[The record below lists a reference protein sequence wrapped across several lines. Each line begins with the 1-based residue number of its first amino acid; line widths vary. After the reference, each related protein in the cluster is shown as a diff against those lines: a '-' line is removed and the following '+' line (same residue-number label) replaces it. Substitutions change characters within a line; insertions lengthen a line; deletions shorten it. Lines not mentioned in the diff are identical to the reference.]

1 MSTARKP
8 RWTGFSGLP
17 VSKTQLKLMAALSG
31 LVLLVVVVSGVLAE
45 SSLRQRQMTRLARSL
60 EERGALV
67 RELCRGIPFD
77 AASLPQLDTVAD
89 RAARAAEARV
99 TLIAGDG
106 TVLGD
111 SNVPLA
117 RLPQVE
123 NHADRPEVQAAL
135 AGAVGSSTRRS
146 ETVGRSLLY
155 LALPLGEGRRGV
167 VRLAVDASHI
177 DAAVAELRRE
187 LLVAGGVGLLAALA
201 LAYAVSWLTLRPI
214 WEMRRGATSI
224 AAGALS
230 NRLPRRVG
238 DELGEIS
245 SAINQMAE
253 QLRLRLEEVTA
264 DKERLRDVLDAMAEG
279 VLVVDEEGVILL
291 ANARLSEFY
300 GVSDPLPGRRLLEVI
315 RDADLDELLAA
326 ASTSQETVSRTL
338 SVRHPSRRTLRVHAV
353 RFPARAPRRLGTVA
367 VFHDISDFAQLDK
380 VRRDFVANASH
391 ELRTP
396 LTAIRGFAETLL
408 SSDDLSE
415 EERRSY
421 LEVMD
426 RHARRLANLVDDLL
440 ALSSIER
447 GGEGLARAR
456 VDTAALAAALIRDSG
471 SLYAEKQIEV
481 KLESQGSALAWADP
495 QAVEQILTNLLDNAL
510 KYTPAGGRICVSTE
524 EAGKFVRVR
533 VRDTGIGIPASDL
546 GRIFE
551 RFYRVDKAR
560 SRELGGT
567 GLGLSIVK
575 HLVQQLGGEI
585 RVESEVGRGS
595 TFSFTLPSAEPQNG

>member
-1 MSTARKP
+1 
-8 RWTGFSGLP
+8 
-17 VSKTQLKLMAALSG
+17 VSKTQLKLMAALAG

-45 SSLRQRQMTRLARSL
+45 SSLRRQQMDQLALTL

-67 RELCRGIPFD
+67 RELCRGISFES
-77 AASLPQLDTVAD
+77 ASVPQLDAIAD
-89 RAARAAEARV
+89 RAATAAGARV
-99 TLIAGDG
+99 TLIARDG

-111 SNVPLA
+111 SDVPAA
-117 RLPQVE
+117 RLSQVE
-123 NHADRPEVQAAL
+123 NHADRPEIQAAL
-135 AGAVGSSTRRS
+135 TGVVGSSTRRS
-146 ETVGRSLLY
+146 ATVGRSLLY
-155 LALPLGEGRRGV
+155 LALPMEEGPRGV
-167 VRLAVDASHI
+167 VRLAVDVSHVE
-177 DAAVAELRRE
+177 AAVAELRRE
-187 LLVAGGVGLLAALA
+187 LVVAGGVGLLAALA
-201 LAYAVSWLTLRPI
+201 LSYAVSWLTLRPI
-214 WEMRRGATSI
+214 WEMRRGVASI
-224 AAGALS
+224 AAGDLS
-230 NRLPRRVG
+230 NRLPRRPD

-264 DKERLRDVLDAMAEG
+264 EKERLRAVLDAMTEG
-279 VLVVDEEGVILL
+279 VLVVDDEGVILL
-291 ANARLSEFY
+291 ANERLSEFY
-300 GVSDPLPGRRLLEVI
+300 QISDPLPGRRPLEMI
-315 RDADLDELLAA
+315 RDAELDELLAA
-326 ASTSQETVSRTL
+326 ASSSDEPVSRTL

-353 RFPARAPRRLGTVA
+353 RFPARAARRLGTVA

-408 SSDDLSE
+408 SGGDLSE
-415 EERRSY
+415 EERHSY

-426 RHARRLANLVDDLL
+426 RHARRLGNLVDDLL

-447 GGEGLARAR
+447 GGEGLTCTR
-456 VDTAALAAALIRDSG
+456 VDTAVLARALIRDAG
-471 SLYAEKQIEV
+471 SLFAEKNIDVQ
-481 KLESQGSALAWADP
+481 LESQGPALAWADP
-495 QAVEQILTNLLDNAL
+495 QAVEQILTNLLDNAV
-510 KYTPAGGRICVSTE
+510 KYTAEGGRISVSTE
-524 EAGKFVRVR
+524 EDGDFVRVR
-533 VRDTGIGIPASDL
+533 VRDTGIGIPESDL

-585 RVESEVGRGS
+585 SVESEVGKGS
-595 TFSFTLPSAEPQNG
+595 LFSFTLPSVGPQDA

>member
-1 MSTARKP
+1 MSEAEDHRSARSNGP
-8 RWTGFSGLP
+8 R
-17 VSKTQLKLMAALSG
+17 VSKTQLKLMAALAG
-31 LVLLVVVVSGVLAE
+31 LVLLVVAVSGVLAE
-45 SSLRQRQMTRLARSL
+45 SSLRRRQMTGLARSL

-67 RELCRGIPFD
+67 RELCRGIAFE
-77 AASLPQLDTVAD
+77 AASMPQLDAVAD
-89 RAARAAEARV
+89 RAATAAGARV
-99 TLIAGDG
+99 TLITRDG
-106 TVLGD
+106 KVLGD
-111 SNVPLA
+111 SDVPAA
-117 RLPQVE
+117 RLSQVE
-123 NHADRPEVQAAL
+123 NHADRPEIQAAL
-135 AGAVGSSTRRS
+135 AGVIGSSTRRS
-146 ETVGRSLLY
+146 ATVGRSLLY
-155 LALPLGEGRRGV
+155 LALPLEGERGV
-167 VRLAVDASHI
+167 VRLAVDISHV

-201 LAYAVSWLTLRPI
+201 LSYALSWLTLRPI

-224 AAGALS
+224 AAGDLS
-230 NRLPRRVG
+230 NRLTRRPG

-264 DKERLRDVLDAMAEG
+264 EKERLRAVLDAMTEG
-279 VLVVDEEGVILL
+279 VLVVDDEGVILL

-300 GVSDPLPGRRLLEVI
+300 RISAPLPGRRPLDVI
-315 RDADLDELLAA
+315 RDAELDELLAA
-326 ASTSQETVSRTL
+326 ASTSEEPVSRTL

-353 RFPARAPRRLGTVA
+353 RFPARAARRLGTVA

-408 SSDDLSE
+408 SDGDLSE
-415 EERRSY
+415 DERRSY

-426 RHARRLANLVDDLL
+426 RHARRLSNLVDDLL

-447 GGEGLARAR
+447 GEEGLARAR
-456 VDTAALAAALIRDSG
+456 VDTAALARALIRDSG
-471 SLYAEKQIEV
+471 SLFAEKNIDVQ
-481 KLESQGSALAWADP
+481 LESQGAALAWADP
-495 QAVEQILTNLLDNAL
+495 QAVEQILTNLLDNAV
-510 KYTPAGGRICVSTE
+510 KYTAAGGRIGVSTE
-524 EAGKFVRVR
+524 EDGDFVRVR
-533 VRDTGIGIPASDL
+533 VRDTGIGIPESDL

-585 RVESEVGRGS
+585 CVESEVGRGS
-595 TFSFTLPSAEPQNG
+595 TFSFTLPSVDPQNA

>member
-1 MSTARKP
+1 MSEAESRRSERSSAP
-8 RWTGFSGLP
+8 P
-17 VSKTQLKLMAALSG
+17 VSKTQLKLMAVLAG
-31 LVLLVVVVSGVLAE
+31 LVLLVVFVSGVLAE
-45 SSLRQRQMTRLARSL
+45 SSLRRREMARLARSL

-67 RELCRGIPFD
+67 RELSRGISFE
-77 AASLPQLDTVAD
+77 AASMEQLDAVAD
-89 RAARAAEARV
+89 RAARAAGARV
-99 TLIAGDG
+99 TLIARDG
-106 TVLGD
+106 SVLGD
-111 SNVPLA
+111 SDVPAA
-117 RLPQVE
+117 RLPRVE
-123 NHADRPEVQAAL
+123 NHANRPEIQVAL
-135 AGAVGSSTRRS
+135 AGSVGSSTRRS
-146 ETVGRSLLY
+146 ATVGRSLLY
-155 LALPLGEGRRGV
+155 LALPLEEEPGGV
-167 VRLAVDASHI
+167 VRLAVEMPQV

-201 LAYAVSWLTLRPI
+201 LSYAFSWLTLRPI
-214 WEMRRGATSI
+214 WEMRRGATLI
-224 AAGALS
+224 AAGDLS
-230 NRLPRRVG
+230 NRLPRRPG

-253 QLRLRLEEVTA
+253 QLRLRLDEMTA
-264 DKERLRDVLDAMAEG
+264 EKERLRAVLDAMAEG
-279 VLVVDEEGVILL
+279 VLVVDDEGVVLL
-291 ANARLSEFY
+291 ANAQLYEFY
-300 GVSDPLPGRRLLEVI
+300 RISDPLPGRRPLEVI
-315 RDADLDELLAA
+315 RDAELDELLAA
-326 ASTSQETVSRTL
+326 ASTSEEPVSRTL
-338 SVRHPSRRTLRVHAV
+338 FVRHPARRTLRVHAV
-353 RFPARAPRRLGTVA
+353 RFPARAARRLGTVA

-408 SSDDLSE
+408 SGGDLSE
-415 EERRSY
+415 EDRRSY

-447 GGEGLARAR
+447 GEEGLVCTR
-456 VDTAALAAALIRDSG
+456 VDTAALAAALIRDAS
-471 SLYAEKQIEV
+471 SLFAEKNIRVE
-481 KLESQGSALAWADP
+481 LESQGAALAWADA

-510 KYTPAGGRICVSTE
+510 KYTVEGGRIGVSTE
-524 EAGKFVRVR
+524 EEGEFVRVH
-533 VRDTGIGIPASDL
+533 VRDTGIGIPESDL

-585 RVESEVGRGS
+585 SVESEEGRGS
-595 TFSFTLPSAEPQNG
+595 TFSFTLPSAGSQDA

>member
-1 MSTARKP
+1 
-8 RWTGFSGLP
+8 
-17 VSKTQLKLMAALSG
+17 VSKTQLKLMAALAG

-45 SSLRQRQMTRLARSL
+45 SSLRRGQMTQLARSL

-67 RELCRGIPFD
+67 RELCRDISFEV
-77 AASLPQLDTVAD
+77 ASMPQLDAVAD
-89 RAARAAEARV
+89 RAATAAGARV
-99 TLIAGDG
+99 TLIAEDG
-106 TVLGD
+106 KVLGD
-111 SNVPLA
+111 SDVPAA
-117 RLPQVE
+117 RLSQVE
-123 NHADRPEVQAAL
+123 NHADRPEIQAAL
-135 AGAVGSSTRRS
+135 TGVIGSSTRRS
-146 ETVGRSLLY
+146 ATVGRSLLY
-155 LALPLGEGRRGV
+155 LAIPLEEEPRGV
-167 VRLAVDASHI
+167 VRLAVDISPVE
-177 DAAVAELRRE
+177 AAVAELRRE
-187 LLVAGGVGLLAALA
+187 LLVAGGVGLLAALVLSYA
-201 LAYAVSWLTLRPI
+201 LSWLTLRPI

-224 AAGALS
+224 AAGDLS
-230 NRLPRRVG
+230 NRLPQRPG
-238 DELGEIS
+238 GELGEIS

-264 DKERLRDVLDAMAEG
+264 EKERLRAVLDAMTEG
-279 VLVVDEEGVILL
+279 VLVVDDEGVVLL
-291 ANARLSEFY
+291 ANAQLYEFY
-300 GVSDPLPGRRLLEVI
+300 QISDPLPGRRPLEVI
-315 RDADLDELLAA
+315 RDAELDELLAA
-326 ASTSQETVSRTL
+326 ASSSEELVSRTL
-338 SVRHPSRRTLRVHAV
+338 SVRHPSRRTLRVHAI
-353 RFPARAPRRLGTVA
+353 RFPVRAARRLGTVA

-408 SSDDLSE
+408 SGGDLSE

-447 GGEGLARAR
+447 GKEGLARTR
-456 VDTAALAAALIRDSG
+456 VDTAALAAALIRDAG
-471 SLYAEKQIEV
+471 SLFSEKDIDVQ
-481 KLESQGSALAWADP
+481 LESQGSAMAWADP
-495 QAVEQILTNLLDNAL
+495 QAVEQILTNLLDNAV
-510 KYTPAGGRICVSTE
+510 KYTAAGGRIGVSTE
-524 EAGKFVRVR
+524 EDGDFVRIR
-533 VRDTGIGIPASDL
+533 VRDTGIGIPESDL

-585 RVESEVGRGS
+585 CVESEVERGS
-595 TFSFTLPSAEPQNG
+595 TFSFTLPSADPQNA

>member
-1 MSTARKP
+1 
-8 RWTGFSGLP
+8 

-31 LVLLVVVVSGVLAE
+31 LVLLVVLVSGVLAE
-45 SSLRQRQMTRLARSL
+45 SSLRRRQMTQLARSL

-67 RELCRGIPFD
+67 RELCRGIPFE
-77 AASLPQLDTVAD
+77 AASMLRLDAVAD
-89 RAARAAEARV
+89 RAATAAAARV
-99 TLIAGDG
+99 TLIAEDG
-106 TVLGD
+106 KVLGD
-111 SNVPLA
+111 SDVPAA
-117 RLPQVE
+117 RLSQVE
-123 NHADRPEVQAAL
+123 NHADRPEIQAAL
-135 AGAVGSSTRRS
+135 NGAIGSSTRRS
-146 ETVGRSLLY
+146 ATVGRSLLY
-155 LALPLGEGRRGV
+155 LAMPLEGRPPGV
-167 VRLAVDASHI
+167 VRLAVDVSHV
-177 DAAVAELRRE
+177 DAAVAQLRRE

-201 LAYAVSWLTLRPI
+201 LSYAVSWLTLRPI
-214 WEMRRGATSI
+214 WEMHRGATSI
-224 AAGALS
+224 AAGDLS
-230 NRLPRRVG
+230 SRLPRRVG

-245 SAINQMAE
+245 SAINEMAE

-264 DKERLRDVLDAMAEG
+264 EKERLRAVLDAMAEG
-279 VLVVDEEGVILL
+279 VLVVDGEGVILL

-300 GVSDPLPGRRLLEVI
+300 QISEPLPGRRPLEVI
-315 RDADLDELLAA
+315 RDAELDEVLAA
-326 ASTSQETVSRTL
+326 ASTSEEPVSRTL

-353 RFPARAPRRLGTVA
+353 RFPARAERRLGTVV

-408 SSDDLSE
+408 SGGDLSE

-447 GGEGLARAR
+447 GGEGLARTR
-456 VDTAALAAALIRDSG
+456 VDTAVIAAALIRDAG
-471 SLYAEKQIEV
+471 SLFAEKNIEV
-481 KLESQGSALAWADP
+481 KLDSQGSALAWADP
-495 QAVEQILTNLLDNAL
+495 QAVEQILTNLLDNAV
-510 KYTPAGGRICVSTE
+510 KYTPEGGRIGVSTE
-524 EAGKFVRVR
+524 EDGDFVRVH
-533 VRDTGIGIPASDL
+533 VRDTGIGIPEDDL

-595 TFSFTLPSAEPQNG
+595 TFSFTLPAVGPQDA